1 MPSYKTPDV
10 YVEEISIFPPS
21 VAQVET
27 AIPAFI
33 GYTQMADEFSPKD
46 LHMIPTRIKSLLEYQ
61 ELYGGAPPVSVNSVI
76 LDENN
81 AVSNTSVSSNFY
93 MYDALRM
100 FFKNGGGKCYITSVG
115 LYKDNTGAISKSH
128 FNDTTGGLNALKKQ
142 DEPTIILFPDAVLLN
157 ADDLY
162 DLQQQAL
169 KQCNTL
175 QDRVAVFDLIESK
188 TAEPAFDWEDGYNEF
203 RNKIGINYLKY
214 GAAYTP
220 WLKTNLALQVHYRDI
235 QGKVLRGGSVVP
247 MDVLTDDANVKA
259 TVASLNL
266 AVADANTV
274 KANLDT
280 LNGAEETLRAKY
292 TTLLDDYKGTPNTTR
307 YKALFNYIYDLVDQ
321 IDAWSAGAAALT
333 NPDLVN
339 NIGDLITNSLQSSV
353 SDLISYDRGADAAL
367 TGTYNLYATYDPTEL
382 RTASWANIFV
392 TASAPAAN
400 DIFGTGTD
408 TEKQLNGL
416 SSINDVFEAVNAAVA
431 EIEKSASSYE
441 STYETTL
448 LDSHPTFKN
457 IIKKIGTSITTMPP
471 SGAVAGIYAMVDSTR
486 GVWKAPANV
495 SVSGVVGLTQIIDS
509 IDQEE
514 LNVDVNG
521 GKSINAIR
529 AFTGR
534 GTLVWGARTLAGN
547 DNEWRYVPVR
557 RFFNMVEESVKK
569 STYWAVFEPNDANT
583 WIKVKAMIENFLTL
597 QWRDGALQGAKPEQA
612 FFVNVGL
619 GTTMTPQDILEGRMN
634 VEIGMAVVRPAEF
647 IILKFSHKLPEA

>member
-1 MPSYKTPDV
+1 MPAYKTPDV

-27 AIPAFI
+27 AVPAFI
-33 GYTQMADEFSPKD
+33 GYTEKSEEFAPKD
-46 LHMIPTRIKSLLEYQ
+46 LHLVPTRIKSLLEYE
-61 ELYGGAPPVSVNSVI
+61 ELFGGAAPLTVNSVK

-81 AVSNTSVSSNFY
+81 AVTATDISSNFY

-100 FFKNGGGKCYITSVG
+100 FFKNGGGKCYIVSVG
-115 LYKDNTGAISKSH
+115 LYKDHIGNISKAH
-128 FNDTTGGLNALKKQ
+128 FNNVDGGLAALKKK
-142 DEPTIILFPDAVLLN
+142 DEPTIILFPDAVLLES
-157 ADDLY
+157 DDLY

-169 KQCNTL
+169 LQCNTL
-175 QDRVAVFDLIESK
+175 QDRVAVFDLMESK
-188 TAEPAFDWEDGYNEF
+188 ASTPSFDWEEGYNEF

-220 WLKTNLALQVHYRDI
+220 WLKTNLSLDVHYRDI
-235 QGKVLRGGSVVP
+235 KDKVLRGGSVVN
-247 MDVLTDDANVKA
+247 MDVLTTDTEVQT
-259 TVASLNL
+259 TVANLNN
-266 AVADANTV
+266 AVADAD
-274 KANLDT
+274 KIAADLDS
-280 LNGAEETLRAKY
+280 LNGTAETLKAMY
-292 TTLLDDYKGTPNTTR
+292 VSLLDEFKAAAAPGTTK
-307 YKALFNYIYDLVDQ
+307 YKALFTFIYDVVDK
-321 IDAWSAGAAALT
+321 IDGWSTGAAALS
-333 NPDLVN
+333 NSALAGDVN
-339 NIGDLITNSLQSSV
+339 TSIKNSLKGTV
-353 SDLISYDRGADAAL
+353 SKLIAYDRAADTAL
-367 TGTYNLYATYDPTEL
+367 TGSYNVYQTYHPQESAEWGD
-382 RTASWANIFV
+382 IFD
-392 TASAPAAN
+392 AGAPAAE
-400 DIFGTGTD
+400 DIFGTGSN

-416 SSINDVFEAVNAAVA
+416 SKLNDIFEKVNAVVA
-431 EIEKSASSYE
+431 ELVIASDNYE
-441 STYETTL
+441 FIYENTL
-448 LDSHPTFKN
+448 TDSHPTFKN
-457 IIKKIGTSITTMPP
+457 IIKKLSTSLTTMPP

-495 SVSGVVGLTQIIDS
+495 SVSGVVGLTVPIDS

-521 GKSINAIR
+521 GKSINCIR
-529 AFTGR
+529 SFTGR

-547 DNEWRYVPVR
+547 DNEWRYVSVR

-597 QWRDGALQGAKPEQA
+597 QWRDGALQGAKTSQA
-612 FFVNVGL
+612 FYVNVGL

>member
-46 LHMIPTRIKSLLEYQ
+46 LHMIPTRVKSLLEYQ
-61 ELYGGAPPVSVNSVI
+61 ELYGGAPPVSVNSVK

-100 FFKNGGGKCYITSVG
+100 FFKNGGGKCYIISVG
-115 LYKDNTGAISKSH
+115 LYKDNLGSTSLAH
-128 FNDTTGGLNALKKQ
+128 FNDTSGGLNALKKQ
-142 DEPTIILFPDAVLLN
+142 DEPTIILFPDAVLLPN
-157 ADDLY
+157 DDLY
-162 DLQQQAL
+162 FLQQQAL
-169 KQCNTL
+169 KQCNNL
-175 QDRVAVFDLIESK
+175 QDRVAVLDLKESK
-188 TAEPAFDWEDGYNEF
+188 STDPTFDWENGYTEF
-203 RNKIGINYLKY
+203 RDKIGINYLKY

-220 WLKTNLALQVHYRDI
+220 WLKTSLPLNVHYRDI
-235 QGKVLRGGSVVP
+235 QNKVFRGGSVVN
-247 MDVLTDDANVKA
+247 MKALTDDANVKA
-259 TVASLNL
+259 TVDLVDL
-266 AVADANTV
+266 AIADADTV
-274 KANLDT
+274 KSDLDT
-280 LNGAEETLRAKY
+280 LNGSEETLKAKY
-292 TTLLDDYKGTPNTTR
+292 TTLLDTYKQTQNTANF
-307 YKALFNYIYDLVDQ
+307 KVLFNYIYDVVDQ
-321 IDAWSAGAAALT
+321 IDAWSAGTAVLT
-333 NPDLVN
+333 NPGLVTN
-339 NIGDLITNSLQSSV
+339 VGDIITDSLQPRV

-367 TGTYNLYATYDPTEL
+367 TGTYNLYIAYDPTES
-382 RTASWANIFV
+382 ANWANIFV
-392 TASAPAAN
+392 AASAPAAV
-400 DIFGTGTD
+400 DIYGTGTD
-408 TEKQLNGL
+408 TEKQLNAL
-416 SSINDVFEAVNAAVA
+416 SQINDVFEAVNAAVA
-431 EIEKSASSYE
+431 EIEKAVVNYE
-441 STYETTL
+441 STYETAL

-457 IIKKIGTSITTMPP
+457 IIQKLGSSLTTMPP
-471 SGAVAGIYAMVDSTR
+471 SGAIAGIYAMVDSTR

-495 SVSGVVGLTQIIDS
+495 SVSSVVGLTQIIDS

>member
-33 GYTQMADEFSPKD
+33 GYTEKAEEFSPQD
-46 LHMIPTRIKSLLEYQ
+46 LNLVPTRVKSLLEYQ
-61 ELYGGAPPVSVNSVI
+61 ELFGGAAPISVNSVK

-81 AVSNTSVSSNFY
+81 GVSTTDVSSNFY
-93 MYDALRM
+93 MFDALRM
-100 FFKNGGGKCYITSVG
+100 FFKNGGGKCYIISVG
-115 LYKDNTGAISKSH
+115 LYKDNIGSISKDH
-128 FNDTTGGLNALKKQ
+128 FNNVDGGLAVLKKQ
-142 DEPTIILFPDAVLLN
+142 DEPTIILFPDAVLLES
-157 ADDLY
+157 DDLY

-175 QDRVAVFDLIESK
+175 QDRVAVFDLLESK
-188 TAEPAFDWEDGYNEF
+188 SSAPTFDWEDGYNEF

-220 WLKTNLALQVHYRDI
+220 WLKTNLSLDVHYRDI
-235 QGKVLRGGSVVP
+235 QGKVLRGGSAVG
-247 MDVLTDDANVKA
+247 MDVLTDDAEVKT
-259 TVASLNL
+259 TVSNLNL
-266 AVADANTV
+266 AVADADTI
-274 KANLDT
+274 KSDIDT
-280 LNGAEETLRAKY
+280 LNGSEETLKAQY
-292 TTLLDDYKGTPNTTR
+292 TTLLDDYKGAPDTTK
-307 YKALFNYIYDLVDQ
+307 YKALFTFIYSVVDQ
-321 IDAWSAGAAALT
+321 IDAWAAGGAALT
-333 NPDLVN
+333 NPDLVT
-339 NIGDLITNSLQSSV
+339 NIGDLITNSLAASV
-353 SDLISYDRGADAAL
+353 SDLISYDRAADTAL
-367 TGTYNLYATYDPTEL
+367 TGSYNMYTTYDPTE
-382 RTASWANIFV
+382 SANWGDIFG
-392 TASAPAAN
+392 ASAPAAN
-400 DIFGTGTD
+400 DIFGAGTN

-416 SSINDVFEAVNAAVA
+416 SKINDVFEAVNAAIA
-431 EIEKSASSYE
+431 EIVESATTYE
-441 STYETTL
+441 STYENTL

-457 IIKKIGTSITTMPP
+457 IIKKLSTSLTTMPP
-471 SGAVAGIYAMVDSTR
+471 SGAVAGIYAMVDSNR

-495 SVSGVVGLTQIIDS
+495 SVAGVVGLTQTIDS

-521 GKSINAIR
+521 GKSINCIR

-547 DNEWRYVPVR
+547 DNEWRYVSVR

-583 WIKVKAMIENFLTL
+583 WIKVKTMIENFLTL
-597 QWRDGALQGAKPEQA
+597 QWRDGALQGAKTNQA

>member
-33 GYTQMADEFSPKD
+33 GYTEKAWEFTPDD
-46 LHMIPTRIKSLLEYQ
+46 LHMEPTRVTSLLEYQ
-61 ELYGGAPPVSVNSVI
+61 ELFGGEPPLVVNSVK

-81 AVSNTSVSSNFY
+81 GVTETDVSSTFY

-100 FFKNGGGKCYITSVG
+100 FFKNGGGKCYIISVG
-115 LYKDNTGAISKSH
+115 KYKDNLGGIDKTH
-128 FNDTTGGLNALKKQ
+128 FNDTAGGLAKLKKV
-142 DEPTIILFPDAVLLN
+142 DEPTMILFPDAVKFES
-157 ADDLY
+157 DDLY

-175 QDRVAVFDLIESK
+175 QDRVAIFDLLESK
-188 TAEPAFDWEDGYNEF
+188 VADPTFDWQDGYNEF
-203 RNKIGINYLKY
+203 RDKIGINYLKY

-220 WLKTNLALQVHYRDI
+220 WLKTNLPLSVNYRDI
-235 QGKVLRGGSVVP
+235 QGKVTRGGSVVN
-247 MDVLTDDANVKA
+247 MENLTTDTQVQA
-259 TVASLNL
+259 TVASLKT
-266 AVADANTV
+266 AVADA
-274 KANLDT
+274 DT
-280 LNGAEETLRAKY
+280 IKTAIDGLAAGSATLKAKY
-292 TTLLDDYKGTPNTTR
+292 TSLVDTFKAAPDATK
-307 YKALFNYIYDLVDQ
+307 YKALFNFIYDIVDT
-321 IDAWSAGAAALT
+321 IDGWSAGAAVLT
-333 NPDLVN
+333 NASLVTDVN
-339 NIGDLITNSLQSSV
+339 NLITNSLAASV
-353 SDLISYDRGADAAL
+353 SNLISYDKAADAEL
-367 TGTYNLYATYDPTEL
+367 TGNYNLYTAYSPTESASL
-382 RTASWANIFV
+382 TDSFDSNTANPVANNV
-392 TASAPAAN
+392 
-400 DIFGTGTD
+400 FGTGTN
-408 TEKQLNGL
+408 TQKQLNGL
-416 SSINDVFEAVNAAVA
+416 TYISTVFEAVNAGMA
-431 EIEKSASSYE
+431 EIVNASETYE
-441 STYETTL
+441 STYEGTL
-448 LDSHPTFKN
+448 SDSHPVFKN
-457 IIKKIGTSITTMPP
+457 IIRKVSTSLTTMPP
-471 SGAVAGIYAMVDSTR
+471 SGAIAGIYAMVDATR

-495 SVSGVVGLTQIIDS
+495 SLSGVVGLTVPIDS
-509 IDQEE
+509 QDQEE

-521 GKSINAIR
+521 GKSINCIR
-529 AFTGR
+529 TFTGR
-534 GTLVWGARTLAGN
+534 GVLVWGARTLAGN